1 MYIYFVN
8 IANVLI
14 AGNIVFVEVSFWLK
28 EKEFFLVGISNY
40 LERYSN
46 LNKKTKTGR
55 GADVVVRV
63 R

>member
-1 MYIYFVN
+1 MYIYFIN

-55 GADVVVRV
+55 GADVVVRA

>member
-1 MYIYFVN
+1 MYIYFIN